1 MRIVTILQKPGS
13 QRNDYSDTP
22 GAELAAV
29 PNTGVELV
37 CCPKTGVVLGL
48 APNAGAWEGE
58 AVKGDPKDAPNEGV

>member
-1 MRIVTILQKPGS
+1 MPNRLLSVRIIPVLQKPGS
-13 QRNDYSDTP
+13 QRNYCDDSP

-48 APNAGAWEGE
+48 APNAGA
-58 AVKGDPKDAPNEGV
+58 